1 MFGRIRGETGAP
13 RRVGW
18 RGRSR
23 RGWGGSWERGI
34 VRIWKIRILGIRLDV
49 FFLGLFFFYLFF
61 IGMRDR
67 CDEEMNW
74 DLMDMR

>member
-1 MFGRIRGETGAP
+1 MCGRIRGETGAP
-13 RRVGW
+13 RRVGCP
-18 RGRSR
+18 RRSR
-23 RGWGGSWERGI
+23 RGWGGSWVRGI

-49 FFLGLFFFYLFF
+49 FFSCLFFFYLFF

>member
-1 MFGRIRGETGAP
+1 MCGRIRGETGAP
-13 RRVGW
+13 RRVGCP
-18 RGRSR
+18 GRSR

-49 FFLGLFFFYLFF
+49 FFGFILLLSLF
-61 IGMRDR
+61 IGTRDR
-67 CDEEMNW
+67 CDEDMNW

>member
-1 MFGRIRGETGAP
+1 MCGRIRGETGAP

-18 RGRSR
+18 PGRSR

-49 FFLGLFFFYLFF
+49 FFCLFIFLSLF

-67 CDEEMNW
+67 CDEEMNS

>member
-1 MFGRIRGETGAP
+1 MFGRIRGGTGAP
-13 RRVGW
+13 RRVGC

-49 FFLGLFFFYLFF
+49 FFVCLFFYLFF

-67 CDEEMNW
+67 CDEDMNW

>member
-1 MFGRIRGETGAP
+1 MCGRIRGGRGAR

-18 RGRSR
+18 LGRSR

-49 FFLGLFFFYLFF
+49 FFWFILLSLF
-61 IGMRDR
+61 IGSRDR

-74 DLMDMR
+74 DLMGTR

>member
-18 RGRSR
+18 PGRSR

-49 FFLGLFFFYLFF
+49 FFWFILLSLF

-67 CDEEMNW
+67 CDEDMNW

>member
-1 MFGRIRGETGAP
+1 MCGRIRGETGAL

-18 RGRSR
+18 PGRSR

-49 FFLGLFFFYLFF
+49 FVCSFILLSLFV
-61 IGMRDR
+61 GPRDR